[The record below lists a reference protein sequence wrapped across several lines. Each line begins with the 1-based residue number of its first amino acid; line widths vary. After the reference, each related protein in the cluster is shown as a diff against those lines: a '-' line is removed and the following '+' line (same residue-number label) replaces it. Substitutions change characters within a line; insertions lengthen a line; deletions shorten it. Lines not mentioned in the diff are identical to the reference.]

1 MFNGLTEKEVYN
13 LPKYVFSCE
22 YGDGCTKKVEKMNN
36 YIEEKYCDK
45 TLRLH
50 EDVVYGY
57 VKNTQKM
64 CLKQGT
70 VGMSTTYLYQQL
82 QETENNFFVIMD
94 EKRNVPHTVVTY
106 VYLPN
111 KNMIYIQAL
120 CVNQTEGASRGYIS
134 MNILKEACKY
144 AGIKNILLDSVEG
157 AVDFYRRQGFS
168 SFNDSKRAYN
178 SLKRMTLKK
187 SLTPRNSFSSQSFHS
202 NTMVK
207 SSTPQQI
214 KTSINRESNNSNS
227 SSMSLSEKY
236 NYMNNMNNLTKRYR
250 SLVNSEINSSS
261 PTKMRLSELDT
272 NDEGNNE
279 LNKKEYIRL
288 IDEKMKNAIANVH
301 NNRYNINTNN
311 KNRTLIDLTND
322 KEYIVLDNEL
332 YVSDDNNN
340 MKRNTTRSR
349 SPMTKKRKISKASR
363 NISKAPRMTKS
374 MSKAKAM
381 KRTSSKTRSSRLG

>member
-1 MFNGLTEKEVYN
+1 
-13 LPKYVFSCE
+13 
-22 YGDGCTKKVEKMNN
+22 
-36 YIEEKYCDK
+36 
-45 TLRLH
+45 
-50 EDVVYGY
+50 
-57 VKNTQKM
+57 M